1 MVGYQGDVAQAVPKH
16 GRLMR
21 ENRSPPFLFLL
32 FAFCG
37 FVRCADGCALVFFL
51 FPSLSAIAHHLAG
64 A

>member
-21 ENRSPPFLFLL
+21 EKRSPPFLFLP
-32 FAFCG
+32 FVFRG
-37 FVRCADGCALVFFL
+37 FVRYADGCALIVSIL
-51 FPSLSAIAHHLAG
+51 SLSTIAHHLVG